1 MFPPVLNVATLNGI
15 NGFTVYNIICP
26 TVFYASD
33 GAGDVNGDGID
44 DLVIGSPGSA
54 NKAGQVFIA
63 FGSDK
68 GFNSSFNTYAL
79 DGKNGFTVNGIGSP
93 SWVSLGNSVSGIGDF
108 NNDGISD
115 FAIGQSYPQ
124 SGYVGQIYVIF
135 GDKDGFNPFFNLA
148 SLNGKNGFIINA
160 ISSGGNNYKVG
171 RAGDVNGDKI
181 PDLIIGAAFTNGGYG
196 QSYII
201 YGKNKTGFDPQFNLA
216 DLNGVNGFTVSGII
230 SNGWMGF
237 SVNGIGD
244 FNGNGV
250 DEIAI
255 GSPESSNQAGQ
266 VYVIFGNKSG
276 FDSQFDLNNLNGAN
290 GFIVNGEPGKGM
302 LGYSVNGAG
311 DFNNDG
317 FADIIIGAP
326 NTNGFTGKSY
336 VIFGT
341 NKTLPTNIYVEDL
354 DGSNGFTIN
363 GINAN
368 SYLGFS
374 VSGAGNVNGDDFDDI
389 IVADPQENGYIGM
402 SLVIFGT
409 NLTLP
414 ANIYP
419 DYLNG
424 TTGFIIDNNGTFVR
438 SVSAAGDV
446 NHDGVD
452 DFILES
458 DRCAY
463 VIFGNNETSHTPY
476 PTPSASISA
485 SASASASSTSSSY
498 PNTSATSTPSAS
510 SSMKA
515 SSTSSASIS
524 ANSTS
529 SSYPNIS
536 TTSTPSSYISNSSTF
551 SHSASQPPHPAPNPA
566 PSDNNH
572 ADAIAGGVIG
582 IVLAVSLCGVGWWA
596 YYRGWLTDEDKE
608 QPLLGVDSP
617 SVNNP

>member
-1 MFPPVLNVATLNGI
+1 M
-15 NGFTVYNIICP
+15 
-26 TVFYASD
+26 
-33 GAGDVNGDGID
+33 
-44 DLVIGSPGSA
+44 
-54 NKAGQVFIA
+54 
-63 FGSDK
+63 
-68 GFNSSFNTYAL
+68 
-79 DGKNGFTVNGIGSP
+79 
-93 SWVSLGNSVSGIGDF
+93 
-108 NNDGISD
+108 
-115 FAIGQSYPQ
+115 
-124 SGYVGQIYVIF
+124 IF
-135 GDKDGFNPFFNLA
+135 GDKDGFTPFFSLE

-171 RAGDVNGDKI
+171 HAGDVNGDKI

-216 DLNGVNGFTVSGII
+216 DLNGINGFTISGII

-244 FNGNGV
+244 FNGDGV
-250 DEIAI
+250 DDIAI
-255 GSPESSNQAGQ
+255 GSPESNNQDGQ

-276 FDSQFDLNNLNGAN
+276 FDPQFDLNNLNGAN

-341 NKTLPTNIYVEDL
+341 NKTLLTNIYVEDL
-354 DGSNGFTIN
+354 DRRNGFTIN

-414 ANIYP
+414 DNIYP
-419 DYLNG
+419 DYLNE

-438 SVSAAGDV
+438 SVSAAGDI
-446 NHDGVD
+446 NRDGID
-452 DFILES
+452 DLILES
-458 DRCAY
+458 DHYAS
-463 VIFGNNETSHTPY
+463 VIFGNNETSPTPY
-476 PTPSASISA
+476 TTPSASGSQSASSSIKASSTSSASISA
-485 SASASASSTSSSY
+485 SYTSSSY
-498 PNTSATSTPSAS
+498 PNTSATSTQS
-510 SSMKA
+510 SYISA
-515 SSTSSASIS
+515 SSTSS
-524 ANSTS
+524 
-529 SSYPNIS
+529 
-536 TTSTPSSYISNSSTF
+536 TTSTF

-566 PSDNNH
+566 PSNNNH
-572 ADAIAGGVIG
+572 VGAIAGGVIG
-582 IVLAVSLCGVGWWA
+582 IVLAASLCGVGWWA
-596 YYRGWLTDEDKE
+596 YYRGWLTDEDE
-608 QPLLGVDSP
+608 DPPLLGVDNP
-617 SVNNP
+617 SVNNVNNR